1 MQCSAIKKGGR
12 MQIQNASDMK
22 FLNDHMALKD
32 ERDRYRKA
40 LEEIASL
47 GPDTY
52 YKAPEIAE
60 RALIQ

>member
-1 MQCSAIKKGGR
+1 MR
-12 MQIQNASDMK
+12 IQNASDMK
-22 FLNDHMALKD
+22 FMNDHMAMKD

-52 YKAPEIAE
+52 YRAPEIAE